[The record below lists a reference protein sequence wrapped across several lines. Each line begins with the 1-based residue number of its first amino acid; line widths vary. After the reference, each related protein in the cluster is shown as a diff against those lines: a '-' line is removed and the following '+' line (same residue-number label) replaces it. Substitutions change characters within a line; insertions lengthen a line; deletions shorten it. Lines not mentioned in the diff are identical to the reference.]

1 MRAVETPNLPFE
13 KTDEFLECQFADID
27 LTRGTLSGKT
37 FESCTFSACD
47 FSELNA
53 SRCKFIECEFKACN
67 LSLLK
72 VQSSRFRS
80 VALQECKALGIDWTR
95 ADWPRFS
102 GMAQLKFH
110 ECILNDSSFFGL
122 ALEECV
128 FDYCKA
134 RDVDFRE
141 ANLTD
146 ARCSF
151 TDFAGALFGKTNLSG
166 ADFSDAIDYEID
178 IFNNLIKGAK
188 FSRSEAVRLLT
199 SLQIVLVD

>member
-1 MRAVETPNLPFE
+1 METPRLPFSDA
-13 KTDEFLECQFADID
+13 DEFLERQFADID
-27 LTRGTLSGKT
+27 LTRGNLSGKT
-37 FESCTFSACD
+37 FEGCTFNACD
-47 FSELNA
+47 FSELKLLQ
-53 SRCKFIECEFKACN
+53 CKFVECEFKLCN
-67 LSLLK
+67 LSLVN

-95 ADWPRFS
+95 ADWPRFP
-102 GMAQLKFH
+102 GLAQLKFH
-110 ECILNDSSFFGL
+110 KCILNDSSFFGL